1 MVFTFGPTGSFG
13 YCSAGPAEQRK
24 LGWWSNWGNSE
35 APSGNAV
42 DPEEVRRQLQDRHG
56 SWHDPVIRNIIKAM
70 TTDCIYPIWT
80 TPELP
85 YWGKSGAVLLGDA
98 AHTLQA
104 TSGQGAAQAL
114 EDSVTFS
121 LLLTHY
127 LATAENPDTILS
139 ENQAIQGAIQGLYEI
154 RNPRVTAIKARARNL
169 YLSRKRITNVVVEYL
184 YYGMIYLWTAF
195 PLLGEFS
202 VCPRLFS
209 SARILNHHHLREPG
223 YRQCLQRN
231 RGLAGQATS

>member
-13 YCSAGPAEQRK
+13 YCSAGPTEQRK

-35 APSGNAV
+35 PPPGNAV
-42 DPEEVRRQLQDRHG
+42 DPKEIQRQLQERHG
-56 SWHDPVIRNIIKAM
+56 TWHDPVIRNIIKSM
-70 TTDCIYPIWT
+70 TTDRVYPIWT

-127 LATAENPDTILS
+127 LATAENPDKNLS
-139 ENQAIQGAIQGLYEI
+139 QNQAIQEAIQGLYEI
-154 RNPRVTAIKARARNL
+154 RNPRVTTIKARARNL
-169 YLSRKRITNVVVEYL
+169 YLTRKRITNVVVEYL
-184 YYGMIYLWTAF
+184 YYGMIYLWTTF
-195 PLLGEFS
+195 PFLGES
-202 VCPRLFS
+202 SACPCLFS
-209 SARILNHHHLREPG
+209 LAGILNHYYLRETG
-223 YRQCLQRN
+223 YREYLQGN
-231 RGLAGQATS
+231 RGLAG